1 MLRVRRFGNMVAQEG
16 THVSQGAGSLGATT
30 GYLPNPLLAGIVFF
44 LELGDLGESPAWDFF
59 LYVVFPVSWTAN
71 LHSYK

>member
-1 MLRVRRFGNMVAQEG
+1 MFHREPGHSERPRDTSPTLCWRGLF
-16 THVSQGAGSLGATT
+16 
-30 GYLPNPLLAGIVFF
+30 FF
-44 LELGDLGESPAWDFF
+44 LELGDLGESPAWDLF